1 MRAPVAADRLRAL
14 KRRIATIEGARPPLE
29 EARALRLGLP
39 AVDGALG
46 GGLALGALHEISPPL
61 PVHRGAAIGFAL
73 ALAARAVVEQNAAL
87 LWIETPHAAAE
98 TGRPYGPGLD
108 AYGVP
113 LSSILVARVR
123 RPVDLLWVLE
133 EALGCRGI
141 AAAIAEVADPALDLT
156 ATRRLALAARAG
168 GGLGL
173 IVRHGIAPEPTA
185 ALTRWQ
191 VSAARSPPDPF
202 GGLGPTAFDL
212 TLVKNRHGPCGRWTV
227 LWDHHDRAFQALSV
241 GVAAASV
248 DRPDRTPLAR
258 IG

>member
-1 MRAPVAADRLRAL
+1 MRAPLAADGLRAL
-14 KRRIATIEGARPPLE
+14 RRRIAPIEGTRAQLEDARV
-29 EARALRLGLP
+29 LRLGLC

-46 GGLALGALHEISPPL
+46 GGLPLGALHELSPPL
-61 PVHRGAAIGFAL
+61 PIHRGAAFGFAL
-73 ALAARAVVEQNAAL
+73 ALAARAVVEQKADL
-87 LWIETPHAAAE
+87 LWIETVHATAE
-98 TGRPYGPGLD
+98 TGRLYGIGLE

-113 LSSILVARVR
+113 PSRVLVARVR
-123 RPVDLLWVLE
+123 RHVDLLWVLE
-133 EALGCRGI
+133 EALGSRGI
-141 AAAIAEVADPALDLT
+141 AAAVAEIADPAIDLT

-173 IVRHGIAPEPTA
+173 IVRHRVASEPTT

-191 VSAARSPPDPF
+191 IAAARSTPDPF

-248 DRPDRTPLAR
+248 DRPEHARLAR
-258 IG
+258 VG